1 MLENMIIYLL
11 FCFFAQGTIFVF
23 ILLSEGLLQNRITF
37 KIATLFISPQ
47 LCKASILVPACSSG
61 SRFPQKR
68 PLGLDRDDI
77 WPSRRSAGH
86 LGQSPPNT
94 GHVISYEF
102 VTKYCK
108 GTGGA
113 GRGLACGGGGL
124 WGVILN
130 FCPSRSLS
138 VSFSKDLIRNFVA
151 TLLS

>member
-1 MLENMIIYLL
+1 MPLDRRLGISHKQLTFDWYVGEYDYIFAFL
-11 FCFFAQGTIFVF
+11 FFCPRHYFVF

-86 LGQSPPNT
+86 LGQSP
-94 GHVISYEF
+94 
-102 VTKYCK
+102 VT
-108 GTGGA
+108 
-113 GRGLACGGGGL
+113 LASL
-124 WGVILN
+124 LAMN
-130 FCPSRSLS
+130 LSLS
-138 VSFSKDLIRNFVA
+138 IVKEQEGRAVGWLVEEVGCEESF
-151 TLLS
+151 